1 MHWRIRCGF
10 PWRFK
15 RREAP
20 RRPSTDSIRSGVLAG
35 LTGLVLVL
43 AFVMIYYRFAGIV
56 AFLGLLVNII
66 ILFGAMAMFNFVL
79 TLPGIAESS

>member
-1 MHWRIRCGF
+1 
-10 PWRFK
+10 
-15 RREAP
+15 
-20 RRPSTDSIRSGVLAG
+20 
-35 LTGLVLVL
+35 
-43 AFVMIYYRFAGIV
+43 MIYYRFAGIV